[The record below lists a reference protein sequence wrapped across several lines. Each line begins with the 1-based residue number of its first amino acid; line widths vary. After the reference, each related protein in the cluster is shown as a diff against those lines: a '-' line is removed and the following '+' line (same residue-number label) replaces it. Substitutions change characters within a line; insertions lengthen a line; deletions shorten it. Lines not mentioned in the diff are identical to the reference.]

1 LNNSL
6 TTTNLDYNQQ
16 KTFKINKKTFTM
28 DLISLNNKTFN
39 SSDISY
45 INKLHTKNITKIN
58 TFIDSID
65 NIITNYNLPHN
76 LIVIKKFEGH
86 IVNMGAKVGQSFN
99 HAFDVLDIST
109 NEKYIL
115 MYVEPNS
122 YTKIS
127 YETFLE
133 LNMDDQIK
141 TWYLHPTGYVGT
153 SYVSNNNKI
162 YQYLHQ
168 YIMQNIQLN
177 DDPKLSVDH
186 INHDKLDNRIEN
198 LRWSTQSEQNSN
210 RDKVARHYNAQNL
223 PDDIPQPLP
232 KYVTFNTEIYNKE
245 SGAKRSFFRIEGHHL
260 APILWSSSKSTKVSN
275 LDKYNETLK
284 RLQEISQG
292 KIIPDNKYIYP
303 TGIRIDKNKGFFIL
317 DHRDKE
323 TSTRY
328 NFRMKLNN
336 ILTDDDNFDNFK
348 EKIIIKYPE
357 FKFD

>member
-1 LNNSL
+1 
-6 TTTNLDYNQQ
+6 
-16 KTFKINKKTFTM
+16 M
-28 DLISLNNKTFN
+28 DLISLNNKTLN

-58 TFIDSID
+58 TFIDSLID
-65 NIITNYNLPHN
+65 LVTNNGLSNNYIILKSFT
-76 LIVIKKFEGH
+76 GH
-86 IVNMGAKVGQSFN
+86 VVSRGSKSGQLFN
-99 HAFDVLDIST
+99 NAYYVYDITSNT
-109 NEKYIL
+109 TYIL
-115 MYVEPNS
+115 MYAEPGV

-127 YETFLE
+127 FETYFDLLTE
-133 LNMDDQIK
+133 DTIK
-141 TWYLHPTGYVGT
+141 TWYQYDHGYLGT
-153 SYVSNNNKI
+153 KYVSNNNKI

-168 YIMQNIQLN
+168 YIMQNIQPN

-198 LRWSTQSEQNSN
+198 LRWATQSEQNFN
-210 RDKVARHYNAQNL
+210 RDKIARHHNAQNL

-245 SGAKRSFFRIEGHHL
+245 SGAKRSFFRIEGHYL

-284 RLQEISQG
+284 RLQEITQG

-336 ILTDDDNFDNFK
+336 TLTDDDNFDNFK